1 MILFDL
7 KGLEIISVVILGA
20 YLKQL
25 HFLNLWT
32 YCRNYYL
39 QCGAHLCILVS
50 SLCSSQIK
58 REKSSPKE
66 HFILIKTWKHSR
78 HNLEHPVGYSSL
90 CWLHKSQHSD
100 CLEEL
105 LSCLF
110 HLHVLQLLAWS
121 ISWISFNRGR
131 IKEQMALSW
140 FCQSSATGGIFPV
153 PVKFLCSILKPGW
166 LGFGFF
172 LSTQHGEGSMEKV
185 NQGLGASTV
194 TSVGL
199 LQTQRC
205 WWHAEKPMA
214 DKIAGL

>member
-166 LGFGFF
+166 LGFGLFF
-172 LSTQHGEGSMEKV
+172 VYSTWWRQYGESKPGSRCFHSDFSRLAPDSEVLVACREAHG
-185 NQGLGASTV
+185 
-194 TSVGL
+194 
-199 LQTQRC
+199 R
-205 WWHAEKPMA
+205 
-214 DKIAGL
+214 